1 MEKQTVF
8 TREDYNKLS
17 EELNK
22 LKTEGRDDIAE
33 KIKEICQNEA

>member
-17 EELNK
+17 AEVNRLSP
-22 LKTEGRDDIAE
+22 EGRDESAD
-33 KIKEICQNEA
+33 